1 VLNYMGSGG
10 KVFGLH
16 NFVIKKKE
24 NPTQGLQHSKHFK
37 MNNIRLRSH
46 TWGVASIMWRVQPNI
61 FLLHTDQQNIIT
73 SPLCE

>member
-1 VLNYMGSGG
+1 MLNYMGSGG
-10 KVFGLH
+10 KVIGLH

-46 TWGVASIMWRVQPNI
+46 TWGVACIMCGV
-61 FLLHTDQQNIIT
+61 
-73 SPLCE
+73 